1 MAPSGNNAQLG
12 ISFTLGAAVSMG
24 QAAWSPT
31 SFNRT
36 KLPHRFLCWR
46 KARFYRPALMKI
58 SSPAGVCA
66 FALDCSF
73 RLTCLWRGRHWLRV
87 AQKRT
92 RPPPRLLHRGRG
104 HVRPIDD
111 KAQLPEPLQQREVAS
126 HVKAHSEVISEGR
139 FQHRRL
145 KGAAPLL
152 LWLPSHLLYS
162 TKEMS

>member
-1 MAPSGNNAQLG
+1 MAPSGYNAQLG

-24 QAAWSPT
+24 QAARSPT

-36 KLPHRFLCWR
+36 KLSHRFLCCR

-73 RLTCLWRGRHWLRV
+73 RLTCLWRRHWLRV

-92 RPPPRLLHRGRG
+92 RPPPDYCIEAGG
-104 HVRPIDD
+104 YVRPIGDE
-111 KAQLPEPLQQREVAS
+111 AQLPEPLQQREVAS
-126 HVKAHSEVISEGR
+126 QVKAHSEVISEGR

-145 KGAAPLL
+145 KGRLVCCCGFPLIC
-152 LWLPSHLLYS
+152 SIQ
-162 TKEMS
+162 TRK